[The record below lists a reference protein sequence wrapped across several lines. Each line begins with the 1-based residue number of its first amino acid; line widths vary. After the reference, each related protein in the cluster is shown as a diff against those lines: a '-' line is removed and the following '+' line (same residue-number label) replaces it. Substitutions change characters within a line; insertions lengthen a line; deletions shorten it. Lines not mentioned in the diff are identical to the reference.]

1 VWEPHEQSSGWGA
14 CATGIL
20 PAILRSAILLVLRLL
35 PEEYRF
41 PLYLGEVELTVCQ
54 RKVKVQ
60 WFPLPPQREPHTPC
74 LRKLTAGT
82 VSTSKHHFIIF
93 CTIQYFSS
101 DITACASMLPS
112 LTLQTESFSWY
123 YLYSAAGCM
132 KHRRCSSD
140 SLPWSSDKRF
150 LKLGVI

>member
-1 VWEPHEQSSGWGA
+1 MWEPHEQSSGWGA